1 MISSPLLSGESL
13 LMDSDTEKL
22 ERRISRLMMPVETQ
36 IMMCDDANDL
46 VLLATGMLRKAIFLL
61 DNQYQSEARKALVE
75 SFNQ

>member
-1 MISSPLLSGESL
+1 
-13 LMDSDTEKL
+13 
-22 ERRISRLMMPVETQ
+22 MMPVETQ
-36 IMMCDDANDL
+36 IMMCDDTNDL

>member
-1 MISSPLLSGESL
+1 
-13 LMDSDTEKL
+13 MDSDKEKL

-36 IMMCDDANDL
+36 IMMCDDTNDL

-75 SFNQ
+75 QFNQ

>member
-1 MISSPLLSGESL
+1 MV
-13 LMDSDTEKL
+13 SDTEKL

-36 IMMCDDANDL
+36 IMMCDDTNDL

>member
-1 MISSPLLSGESL
+1 MISSLLSSGESL
-13 LMDSDTEKL
+13 PMDSDTEKL

-36 IMMCDDANDL
+36 IMMCDDTNDL

>member
-13 LMDSDTEKL
+13 PMVSDTEKL

-36 IMMCDDANDL
+36 IMMCDDTNDL

>member
-13 LMDSDTEKL
+13 RMDSDTEKL

>member
-1 MISSPLLSGESL
+1 MILSPLLSGESL
-13 LMDSDTEKL
+13 RMDSDTEKL